1 MRFKEVSM
9 RNKKVL
15 ALVECSIMIALATI
29 LSMFKIVDMPVG
41 GSVTLASMLP
51 IVILSY
57 RHGLGFGLGSAL
69 VASLLQLLLGLEN
82 FSYVTGWQS
91 VIALAVFDYILAY
104 VIFGLAGVFKKVVK
118 NRPAAMLLG
127 ITLGNVVR
135 YVCHVISGATIWAG
149 LPVPDAA
156 SLSYSLSYNAVYMIP
171 ETIICA
177 LITVYI
183 GGAIDFDR
191 ALPTRVK
198 SEKLDTVGSYSV
210 LASALA
216 VLVALVTDVALI
228 FSKLQGESG
237 EMELAGLSNVNWAAV
252 GITSGICLVIAAA
265 LLLFVKLREDKKKA

>member
-1 MRFKEVSM
+1 M